1 MAARLTISHGWW
13 RQLKGRV
20 QALTR
25 RGSKGADDRRFLE
38 AVLWVLRTGAPWRDR
53 QASSASGAPC
63 PAHPSA
69 GRYRRWAV
77 AGRWEVLRQTL
88 EEPENCY
95 LLIDST
101 IIKAHPH
108 AVSSTAHRSIENR
121 RERRGSTGSVS
132 GRFFY
137 KAACAGH

>member
-1 MAARLTISHGWW
+1 MAARLAIRRGWW

-38 AVLWVLRTGAPWRDR
+38 AVLWVLRTGAPWRDLPR
-53 QASSASGAPC
+53 ELGRWSTVYR
-63 PAHPSA
+63 
-69 GRYRRWAV
+69 RYRRWAV